1 MPDIDSQKKWFEEF
15 WKTDQYEQLKER
27 PIAYFSAEYGLAQEV
42 PTYAGGLGIL
52 SGDTIREAADH
63 DIPIVGVGIYYREG
77 YSCDMKDIGGTVVE
91 TCANTPPE
99 SVGLTPVLSDDGKRL
114 LVNVPIQ
121 DHDVVCQA
129 WKWQD
134 DRVVVYML
142 DSDIEA
148 NSPSDRAITHRL
160 YVMDKETRFKQQIIL
175 GIGGLRLL
183 EKIGIHPYAYHLNEG
198 HSAMLTLELIRH
210 QMLEREL
217 SFDEAKQFARR
228 RVVMTNHTLVAAG
241 NETYSN
247 DLVALLLG
255 KFAHELQVPVDEIV
269 KMGLVQESSV
279 FSMTMLA
286 LRMAGVVNAVSK
298 LHAKKAKEIWA
309 DHPMVAVTNGVH
321 MPTWNK
327 IEGDVSELGA
337 FWSAHQEHKRT
348 FVEYLKEKAGKD
360 WGEDEIIIGWARRI
374 VQYKRPLAVFK
385 DMRRLVEIARNV
397 DMPVRFVFAGKPHPS
412 DQEGLRMAKT
422 LRELADTELKDFV
435 AYLPWYDIDTA
446 KLMVSGCDVWLNT
459 PVVGFEACGTSGMK
473 AAANGVLPC
482 STNDGWVYEADLF
495 NVGWILDSDHISA
508 HILDVIEKD
517 IAPVYYDR
525 NADGVPEE
533 WEKMMRNA
541 RDMALNQFSATR
553 MLRKYIRLMYF

>member
-1 MPDIDSQKKWFEEF
+1 
-15 WKTDQYEQLKER
+15 
-27 PIAYFSAEYGLAQEV
+27 
-42 PTYAGGLGIL
+42 
-52 SGDTIREAADH
+52 
-63 DIPIVGVGIYYREG
+63 
-77 YSCDMKDIGGTVVE
+77 
-91 TCANTPPE
+91 
-99 SVGLTPVLSDDGKRL
+99 
-114 LVNVPIQ
+114 
-121 DHDVVCQA
+121 
-129 WKWQD
+129 
-134 DRVVVYML
+134 
-142 DSDIEA
+142 
-148 NSPSDRAITHRL
+148 
-160 YVMDKETRFKQQIIL
+160 
-175 GIGGLRLL
+175 
-183 EKIGIHPYAYHLNEG
+183 
-198 HSAMLTLELIRH
+198 
-210 QMLEREL
+210 
-217 SFDEAKQFARR
+217 
-228 RVVMTNHTLVAAG
+228 
-241 NETYSN
+241 
-247 DLVALLLG
+247 
-255 KFAHELQVPVDEIV
+255 
-269 KMGLVQESSV
+269 
-279 FSMTMLA
+279 
-286 LRMAGVVNAVSK
+286 
-298 LHAKKAKEIWA
+298 
-309 DHPMVAVTNGVH
+309 MVAVTNGVH

-482 STNDGWVYEADLF
+482 STNDGWVYEANLF